1 MSIKESIN
9 RIILQWNL
17 VNTDTKGTG
26 HSVLIIRVSVLS
38 RLSEKMS
45 GTHVLSIY
53 KDQSRQFNEKTLFNF
68 LTATVTSSS

>member
-17 VNTDTKGTG
+17 VNTDSKGTG

-38 RLSEKMS
+38 GLSEKMS
-45 GTHVLSIY
+45 GTHVLSI
-53 KDQSRQFNEKTLFNF
+53 
-68 LTATVTSSS
+68 